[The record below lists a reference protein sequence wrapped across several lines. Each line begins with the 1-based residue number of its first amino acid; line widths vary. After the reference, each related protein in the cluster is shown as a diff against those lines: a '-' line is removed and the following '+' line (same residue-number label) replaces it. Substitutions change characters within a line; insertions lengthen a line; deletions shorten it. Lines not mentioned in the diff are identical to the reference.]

1 MHTSSTYDQAN
12 ESGVRQANKQ
22 SDIMVMNGSKQR
34 QRQRQR
40 QRQSRLRSQLSSA
53 RNLLPRSDV
62 ESIKSILSFS
72 FTHVQKKAGVL
83 LNG

>member
-22 SDIMVMNGSKQR
+22 SDIMVMNGSK

>member
-34 QRQRQR
+34 QRQT
-40 QRQSRLRSQLSSA
+40 QSRLRSQLSSA